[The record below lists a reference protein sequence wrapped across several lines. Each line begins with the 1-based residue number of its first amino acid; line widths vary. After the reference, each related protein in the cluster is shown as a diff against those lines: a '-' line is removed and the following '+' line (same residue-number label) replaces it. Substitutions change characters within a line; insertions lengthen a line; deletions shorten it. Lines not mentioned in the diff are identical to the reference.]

1 VCVCVSIAKIGE
13 KGGNVG
19 RLGRVGFGWDGK
31 VLGRDV
37 SREGGDMSDGDGKSQ
52 GNGMTVAG

>member
-1 VCVCVSIAKIGE
+1 MSIAKIGE